1 MIGLDGEKI
10 SKSKGNLVFVSSL
23 LASGVN
29 PFSIRWAL
37 MSDHFRKDRMW
48 SQEKLASATF
58 EVQRLRDALQG
69 EYLAPTEDLIS
80 CILDSLADD
89 LDTQTIVSE
98 INLWVDRTLNGE
110 TGGDKKQ
117 VLLVLENLLG
127 FSTLK

>member
-1 MIGLDGEKI
+1 M